1 MSTLEPIS
9 SCFNPTHFFNKSL
22 GKDFLVPCGK
32 CLYCRTHKD
41 SKYSMLSTLEMQNNK
56 YALFFTL
63 TYDNENVP
71 CYYFSDD
78 SYSYSKDFIRVYSNR
93 DGSSLDIFT
102 RDFNNFKT
110 SVFNI
115 PRGAAFPFVSRSD
128 VQKFLKRLRINIVRT
143 LKRNVQIRYLITAEY
158 GPKTF
163 RPHYHGI
170 IYFND
175 SDLLTKTTVSHV
187 LNTSLLSALIAKS
200 WPFADYCRTAKYATI
215 VDGGASNYVSSY
227 ASSSCN
233 LPRFLQYPET
243 RPFTPAHSTRFGF
256 SASQK
261 AEIYQN
267 VSNGD
272 YQLHRTD
279 VKTKNVTHVPISS
292 QNRSR
297 LFPRFPLYSRLPAQV
312 QQYLLSVCSGQSY
325 HVAKAG
331 FSLFENSLYDTYLIK
346 QLSFLDASNF
356 FNRADRP
363 PTLFSLL
370 DFCKA
375 YPTYES
381 IVNSLALTP
390 AIKHV
395 FIACRNFMVY
405 CRKTSDDFYRCCD
418 GLTRFTS
425 LQILKQFYQQQQLY
439 IDNGYKKTDWFYI
452 LDFWRKNSDLVRLR
466 KPANTHLTAY
476 PNLSYFGSSLF
487 SEHKQSI
494 NSLIVNKMR
503 VKSHND
509 TYKFNNLLKSY

>member
-41 SKYSMLSTLEMQNNK
+41 SKYSMLSSLEMQNNK

-63 TYDNENVP
+63 TYNNDNVP

-78 SYSYSKDFIRVYSNR
+78 SFNYGKDVLRLYSNR
-93 DGSSLDIFT
+93 DGSSLDVFR
-102 RDFNNFKT
+102 RDFRGFKT

-115 PRGAAFPFVSRSD
+115 PKGAAFPCVSRSD
-128 VQKFLKRLRINIVRT
+128 IQKFLKRLRINIVRT
-143 LKRNVQIRYLITAEY
+143 LKRKVQIRYFITAEY

-175 SDLLTKTTVSHV
+175 SDLLTKTKISNV
-187 LNTSLLSALIAKS
+187 LNTTLLSSLIAKS
-200 WPFADYCRTAKYATI
+200 WPFADNCRTAKYATI
-215 VDGGASNYVSSY
+215 VDGGANNYVSSY

-233 LPRFLQYPET
+233 LPRFLQLPET
-243 RPFTPAHSTRFGF
+243 RPFTPAHSTNFGF
-256 SASQK
+256 SQNEK
-261 AEIYQN
+261 KEIYEN
-267 VSNGD
+267 VSRGD
-272 YQLHRTD
+272 YFLHRTD
-279 VKTKNVTHVPISS
+279 VKTKNVAHFPISS
-292 QNRSR
+292 ANRTR
-297 LFPRFPLYSRLPAQV
+297 LFPRFPLYSLLPAQV
-312 QQYLLSVCSGQSY
+312 QQYLLSVCSGKSY
-325 HVAKAG
+325 HVAKSG
-331 FSLFENSLYDTYLIK
+331 VSLSKISVYDSLLIK
-346 QLSFLDASNF
+346 QLNIYDASKF

-363 PTLFSLL
+363 TSLYSLL
-370 DFCKA
+370 DFCKD
-375 YPTYES
+375 YPTYDS

-395 FIACRNFMVY
+395 FKACKNFMSY
-405 CRKTSDDFYRCCD
+405 CHKTSDDFYRCCD

-425 LQILKQFYQQQQLY
+425 LQVLKQFYQQQQLY
-439 IDNGYKKTDWFYI
+439 IDNGHKKVNWFYI
-452 LDFWRKNSDLVRLR
+452 LDFWKQNPDLVSLR
-466 KPANTHLTAY
+466 KPANINFTNH
-476 PNLSYFGSSLF
+476 PNLGYFGSALF

-509 TYKFNNLLKSY
+509 VYKFNNLLKSY

>member
-41 SKYSMLSTLEMQNNK
+41 SKYSMLSSLEMQNNK

-71 CYYFSDD
+71 CYYFADD

-93 DGSSLDIFT
+93 DGSSLDIFA
-102 RDFNNFKT
+102 RDFRNFKA

-115 PRGAAFPFVSRSD
+115 PRGAAFPVVSRSD

-143 LKRNVQIRYLITAEY
+143 LKRKVQIRYLITAEY

-175 SDLLTKTTVSHV
+175 SDLLTKTKLSHV
-187 LNTSLLSALIAKS
+187 LSTTLLGALISKS
-200 WPFADYCRTAKYATI
+200 WPFADYCRTAKYATL
-215 VDGGASNYVSSY
+215 VDGGAGNYVSSY

-256 SASQK
+256 SENQK
-261 AEIYQN
+261 KEIYAN
-267 VSNGD
+267 VCNGD

-279 VKTKNVTHVPISS
+279 VKTKNVAHFPISS
-292 QNRSR
+292 QNRNR
-297 LFPRFPLYSRLPAQV
+297 LFPRFPLYNRIPAQV
-312 QQYLLSVCSGQSY
+312 QQYLLSVCSGKSY
-325 HVAKAG
+325 HVAKSG
-331 FSLFENSLYDTYLIK
+331 VSLSKISVYDSLLIK
-346 QLSFLDASNF
+346 QLNIYDASKF

-363 PTLFSLL
+363 PTLYSLL
-370 DFCKA
+370 DFCRD

-395 FIACRNFMVY
+395 FTACKNFMSY
-405 CRKTSDDFYRCCD
+405 CRKTSDDFYCCCD

-425 LQILKQFYQQQQLY
+425 LQLLKQFYQQQQNY

-452 LDFWRKNSDLVRLR
+452 LDFWQENPNLVSLR
-466 KPANTHLTAY
+466 KPANSHLTANSY
-476 PNLSYFGSSLF
+476 LGYFGSALF
-487 SEHKQSI
+487 AEHKQSI
-494 NSLIVNKMR
+494 NSLILNKMR

-509 TYKFNNLLKSY
+509 VYKFNNLLKSY

>member
-1 MSTLEPIS
+1 
-9 SCFNPTHFFNKSL
+9 
-22 GKDFLVPCGK
+22 
-32 CLYCRTHKD
+32 
-41 SKYSMLSTLEMQNNK
+41 MLSSLEMQNNK

-71 CYYFSDD
+71 CYYFADD

-93 DGSSLDIFT
+93 DGSSLDIFA
-102 RDFNNFKT
+102 RDFCNFKT

-115 PRGAAFPFVSRSD
+115 PRGAAFPVVSRSD

-143 LKRNVQIRYLITAEY
+143 LKRKVQIRYLITAEY

-175 SDLLTKTTVSHV
+175 SDLLTKTKLSHV
-187 LNTSLLSALIAKS
+187 LSTTLLGSLISKS

-215 VDGGASNYVSSY
+215 VDGGAGNYVSSY

-243 RPFTPAHSTRFGF
+243 RPFSPAHSSYFGF
-256 SASQK
+256 SACQK
-261 AEIYQN
+261 AEIYKN
-267 VSNGD
+267 VSAGD

-279 VKTKNVTHVPISS
+279 VKTKNVTNVSISAS
-292 QNRSR
+292 DRNR

-312 QQYLLSVCSGQSY
+312 QQYLLSVCSGKSY
-325 HVAKAG
+325 HVAKPG
-331 FSLFENSLYDTYLIK
+331 FSLYENSVYDSLLIK
-346 QLSFLDASNF
+346 QLSLYDASKF

-363 PTLFSLL
+363 PTLYSLL
-370 DFCKA
+370 DFCRD
-375 YPTYES
+375 YPTYDKIQS
-381 IVNSLALTP
+381 SLALTP

-395 FIACRNFMVY
+395 FKACKNYMSY
-405 CRKTSDDFYRCCD
+405 MRKTSDDFYRCCD
-418 GLTRFTS
+418 GLSRYTS
-425 LQILKQFYQQQQLY
+425 LSVLKQFYHQQQLY

-452 LDFWRKNSDLVRLR
+452 LDFWEQDTNLVSVR
-466 KPANTHLTAY
+466 KPANSHLTAH
-476 PNLSYFGSSLF
+476 PNLGYFGSSLF

-509 TYKFNNLLKSY
+509 TYKFNNLIKSY